1 MDDDGSRVIGHGII
15 LNGVFPAFLPDG
27 LGGRDRMPS
36 PFVLGDVPQCL
47 GKQSIGFTGELFG
60 VNA

>member
-47 GKQSIGFTGELFG
+47 GQ
-60 VNA
+60 